1 MDTVATKKEQKK
13 VEISSAEWQIMRI
26 VWTLDHVT
34 SSEIIHLMQQ
44 KQAWSDSTIKTLIT
58 RLTKKKFLSRK
69 KDKGRFIYSATVA
82 EQDTMNEYAGALFND
97 FCAHK
102 TGSVLNKLINDLD
115 ISKSDVEKLQ
125 KTLDEKVKTAP
136 EKVKCDCLPDGCE
149 HMC

>member
-1 MDTVATKKEQKK
+1 
-13 VEISSAEWQIMRI
+13 
-26 VWTLDHVT
+26 
-34 SSEIIHLMQQ
+34 MQQ